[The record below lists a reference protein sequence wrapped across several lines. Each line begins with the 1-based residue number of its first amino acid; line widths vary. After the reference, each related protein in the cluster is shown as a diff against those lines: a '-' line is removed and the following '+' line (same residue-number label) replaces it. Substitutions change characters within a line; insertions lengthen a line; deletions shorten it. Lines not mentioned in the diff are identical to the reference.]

1 MIYFNNNKKMNFIK
15 QNLKKIIAI
24 LIVIIIGLFAAQN
37 MNSSQDATGFLFQ
50 RPQAN
55 NLSALN
61 TIEMVNQPIFYNIG
75 RNSLKFKFKKPL
87 NKKTIITFKFNKNFK
102 NQYTKQLTLKAG
114 SKGFTYIFSA
124 ETYNYGELILNI
136 NSKNTNLRFSNNR
149 TNKTFSFQPNLTQ
162 RTSDEESN
170 PLDELNANNENL
182 ETLEE
187 DQEENDIEL
196 ELLDENDNEEE
207 NNPLDELNANNEN
220 LETLEEDQ
228 EENDIELELLDEN
241 DNEEENNP
249 LDELNANN
257 ENLETL
263 EEEQEE
269 NNIELELLEPSNRF
283 RFEFSPR
290 NNTLMTG
297 ENEISLSIESRNS
310 GSFVEYLT
318 ISLEGHEY
326 NIDQNRFEI
335 KNPTTDENY
344 NILEITENE
353 EENISS
359 FKILIDEEIQENN
372 SLNLELEVYGNT
384 INQNI
389 DLSPYLEINVTE
401 LSFRN
406 LNSYESIVINP
417 RGARILLSR

>member
-220 LETLEEDQ
+220 LETLEE
-228 EENDIELELLDEN
+228 
-241 DNEEENNP
+241 
-249 LDELNANN
+249 
-257 ENLETL
+257 
-263 EEEQEE
+263 EQEE